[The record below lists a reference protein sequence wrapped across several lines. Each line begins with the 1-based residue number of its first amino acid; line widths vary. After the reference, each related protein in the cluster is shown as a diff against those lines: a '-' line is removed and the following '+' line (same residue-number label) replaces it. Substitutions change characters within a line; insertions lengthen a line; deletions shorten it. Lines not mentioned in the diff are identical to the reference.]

1 MRNTYM
7 IDGEMY
13 SAVNL
18 KQAKMAAKAKAE
30 SKARAENKLE
40 NDAKLARTQFHA
52 K

>member
-1 MRNTYM
+1 M

-18 KQAKMAAKAKAE
+18 KQAEMAAKAKAE